1 MKPEREIQLIEQLR
15 SQGSVKAFS
24 DLYDFY
30 SPRLYAFCL
39 RMSKSRE
46 SAEEI
51 VEDTFVWLW
60 RNRLSL
66 PSQKTL
72 STILFL
78 KTRHLLINLY
88 RARLNSPE
96 YEDYLACRDV
106 AGSSSASDCMD
117 YDDLLAT
124 ITKALKQLPEK
135 QREVIRMIKLEGR
148 PTKEVSEKLGITEQ
162 TVHNQLSLGLKQVRR
177 MLSDKGLAKG
187 SSPRETLAVAMLMML
202 TI

>member
-1 MKPEREIQLIEQLR
+1 MKPERESKLIEQLR
-15 SQGSVKAFS
+15 SQGSVKAFT

-30 SPRLYAFCL
+30 APRLYAFCL

-51 VEDTFVWLW
+51 VQDTFVWLW
-60 RNRLSL
+60 RSRQSL
-66 PSQKTL
+66 PSQETL

-88 RARLNSPE
+88 RAHLNSPE
-96 YEDYLACRDV
+96 YKDYLACRDM
-106 AGSSSASDCMD
+106 ASPSSASDYID
-117 YDDLLAT
+117 YNDLLAT
-124 ITKALKQLPEK
+124 ITNVLRQLPET
-135 QREVIRMIKLEGR
+135 QREVIRMIKLECR
-148 PTKEVSEKLGITEQ
+148 PAKEVGEKLGITEQ

-177 MLSDKGLAKG
+177 MLSGMASAKG
-187 SSPRETLAVAMLMML
+187 SLPDELLASVLLLML

>member
-1 MKPEREIQLIEQLR
+1 MKPERESKLIEQLR

-30 SPRLYAFCL
+30 APRLYAFCL

-46 SAEEI
+46 DAEET
-51 VEDTFVWLW
+51 VQDTFVWLW

-66 PSQKTL
+66 PSQDTL

-96 YEDYLACRDV
+96 YKDYLVCRDM
-106 AGSSSASDCMD
+106 AGSFSASDYID

-124 ITKALKQLPEK
+124 INKALKQLPET

-148 PTKEVSEKLGITEQ
+148 PAKEVSERLGITEQ

-177 MLSDKGLAKG
+177 ILSSGTSVKG
-187 SSPRETLAVAMLMML
+187 SLPNETLAFMLLMML